1 MQSVDRYNLQRAMG
15 HRLVLKKPLQQLL
28 TTAIT
33 TPQVPWRNAPVW
45 KGDTMRKSAHW
56 LFAACFSI
64 STAASAGPDECRE
77 AAEQYKSAVSE
88 VSSALTQYAT
98 CVTSSDGTDDCSS
111 EFASLSSAH
120 DDFETAA
127 SRYVN
132 ECKS

>member
-1 MQSVDRYNLQRAMG
+1 MAWAATKL
-15 HRLVLKKPLQQLL
+15 LL
-28 TTAIT
+28 TTVIIA
-33 TPQVPWRNAPVW
+33 PQVRWCNAPVW
-45 KGDTMRKSAHW
+45 KGDTMRRLAHW
-56 LFAACFSI
+56 LLAICFSI
-64 STAASAGPDECRE
+64 SAPQAASAGPDECRE

-88 VSSALTQYAT
+88 VASALTQYAT

-127 SRYVN
+127 SNYVN